1 MIPLLYPDWPTN
13 LISLFSMKTLI
24 TNTTIHTGTQL
35 LKNHSII
42 IENGSVKAL
51 QPATDQTSDINNTI
65 DLQGKHISA
74 GFIDTHINGGEKLY
88 FTQYPTQETI
98 QDVYESSLKLGTTH
112 VLPCLITSPL
122 ENILKG
128 IEATKSFI
136 ENNPSSGVIGMHLE
150 GPFLNLAKRGAH
162 LAAYIRNPTNA
173 ELEEIIKYGK
183 GVIKLMTIAAEN
195 FTDEQL
201 DLLLQSGIKLSLGHS
216 NATYKQ
222 AQYAYNKGIR
232 LCTHL
237 YNAMTQMGHREPG
250 VVGATFDHPEVYAP
264 IILDGFHSDYAAARI
279 AYKIKKDKLFLISD
293 ALFVGDKVTH
303 FQWEE
308 FDAYLKDG
316 RYTNSDGNLAGAT
329 ISLGDAVRNAV
340 RKVGIPV
347 QEAIEMA
354 TIRPARALK
363 LTDKTGQIAVG
374 YPAVFTTFDDELE
387 KFEVLKY

>member
-1 MIPLLYPDWPTN
+1 MQTAIAHA
-13 LISLFSMKTLI
+13 
-24 TNTTIHTGTQL
+24 TIHTGTEVLENQT
-35 LKNHSII
+35 II
-42 IENGSVKAL
+42 IENGMIKAIE
-51 QPATDQTSDINNTI
+51 PIDNFGHESARTI
-65 DLQGKHISA
+65 DLAGKHIAA
-74 GFIDTHINGGEKLY
+74 GFIDTHINGGEKHY
-88 FTQYPTQETI
+88 FTQYPTEETI
-98 QDVYESSLKLGTTH
+98 QDIYESSLALGTTH

-128 IEATKSFI
+128 IEVTKSFMQK
-136 ENNPSSGVIGMHLE
+136 NPDSGVLGMHLE

-162 LAAYIRNPTNA
+162 LAAYVRKPTNA

-183 GVIKLMTIAAEN
+183 DVIKIMTIAAEN

-201 DLLLQSGIKLSLGHS
+201 DLLVDSGIKLSLGHS

-222 AQYAYNKGIR
+222 AQYAYQKGIS

-250 VVGATFDHPEVYAP
+250 IVGATFDNPAVYAP
-264 IILDGFHSDYAAARI
+264 IILDGFHCDFAAARI

-316 RYTNSDGNLAGAT
+316 QYRNSEGNLAGAA
-329 ISLGDAVRNAV
+329 ISMADGVRNAV
-340 RKVGIPV
+340 QKVGISTE
-347 QEAIEMA
+347 EAIKMA
-354 TIRPARALK
+354 TIRAAK
-363 LTDKTGQIAVG
+363 AVGMEQTIGQIAEG
-374 YPAVFTTFDDELE
+374 FPAKFVVFDEALSH
-387 KFEVLKY
+387 FEPLLVQ

>member
-1 MIPLLYPDWPTN
+1 MQTVI
-13 LISLFSMKTLI
+13 IHA
-24 TNTTIHTGTQL
+24 TIHTGTQVL
-35 LKNHSII
+35 ENQTIV
-42 IENGSVKAL
+42 IENGLIKAL
-51 QPATDQTSDINNTI
+51 ESVDNFGYESARTI
-65 DLQGKHISA
+65 DLAGKHIA
-74 GFIDTHINGGEKLY
+74 PGFIDTHINGGEKQY
-88 FTQYPTQETI
+88 FTQYPTEETI
-98 QDVYESSLKLGTTH
+98 QDIYESSLALGTTH

-128 IEATKSFI
+128 IEATKSFMQK
-136 ENNPSSGVIGMHLE
+136 NPDSGVLGMHLE

-162 LAAYIRNPTNA
+162 LAAYVRKPTNA

-183 GVIKLMTIAAEN
+183 DVIKIMTIAAEN

-201 DLLLQSGIKLSLGHS
+201 DLLLDSGIKLSLGHS

-222 AQYAYNKGIR
+222 AHYAYQKGIS

-250 VVGATFDHPEVYAP
+250 VVGATFDNPDVYAP
-264 IILDGFHSDYAAARI
+264 IILDGFHCDFAAARI

-316 RYTNSDGNLAGAT
+316 QYRNSEGNLAGAA
-329 ISLGDAVRNAV
+329 ISMADGVRNAV
-340 RKVGIPV
+340 QKVGISTE
-347 QEAIEMA
+347 EAIKMG
-354 TIRPARALK
+354 TIRAAK
-363 LTDKTGQIAVG
+363 AVGMEQSIGQIAPG
-374 YPAVFTTFDDELE
+374 FPAKFVIFDESLNH
-387 KFEVLKY
+387 FEPLLVN

>member
-1 MIPLLYPDWPTN
+1 MQTVIAHA
-13 LISLFSMKTLI
+13 
-24 TNTTIHTGTQL
+24 TIHTGTEVLENQT
-35 LKNHSII
+35 II
-42 IENGSVKAL
+42 IENGTIKAIE
-51 QPATDQTSDINNTI
+51 PIDNFGYESASTI
-65 DLQGKHISA
+65 DMAGKHIA
-74 GFIDTHINGGEKLY
+74 PGFIDTHINGGEKYY
-88 FTQYPTQETI
+88 FTQYPTEETI
-98 QDVYESSLKLGTTH
+98 QDIYESSRALGTTH

-128 IEATKSFI
+128 IESTKIFMQK
-136 ENNPSSGVIGMHLE
+136 NPDSGVLGMHLE

-162 LAAYIRNPTNA
+162 LAAYVRKPTNA

-183 GVIKLMTIAAEN
+183 DVIKIMTIAAEN

-201 DLLLQSGIKLSLGHS
+201 DLLLRSGIKLSLGHS

-222 AQYAYNKGIR
+222 AGHAYQKGIS

-250 VVGATFDHPEVYAP
+250 VVGATFDNPEVYAP
-264 IILDGFHSDYAAARI
+264 IIMDGFHCDFAAARI

-316 RYTNSDGNLAGAT
+316 QYRNSEGNLAGAA
-329 ISLGDAVRNAV
+329 ISMADGVRNAV
-340 RKVGIPV
+340 QKVGISLE
-347 QEAIEMA
+347 EAIKMA
-354 TIRPARALK
+354 TIRAAK
-363 LTDKTGQIAVG
+363 AVGMEQIVGQIAVG
-374 YPAVFTTFDDELE
+374 FPAKFVVFDESLSYF
-387 KFEVLKY
+387 KPLLVK

>member
-1 MIPLLYPDWPTN
+1 MQTVI
-13 LISLFSMKTLI
+13 IHA
-24 TNTTIHTGTQL
+24 TIHTGTQVL
-35 LKNHSII
+35 ENQTIV
-42 IENGSVKAL
+42 IENGLIKAL
-51 QPATDQTSDINNTI
+51 ESVDNFGYESARTI
-65 DLQGKHISA
+65 DLAGKHIA
-74 GFIDTHINGGEKLY
+74 PGFIDTHINGGEKQY
-88 FTQYPTQETI
+88 FTQYPTEETI
-98 QDVYESSLKLGTTH
+98 QDIYESSLALGTTH

-128 IEATKSFI
+128 IEATKSFMQK
-136 ENNPSSGVIGMHLE
+136 NPDSGVLGMHLE

-162 LAAYIRNPTNA
+162 LAAYVRKPTNA

-183 GVIKLMTIAAEN
+183 DVIKIMTIAAEN

-201 DLLLQSGIKLSLGHS
+201 DLLLDSGIKLSLGHS

-222 AQYAYNKGIR
+222 AHYAYQKGIS

-250 VVGATFDHPEVYAP
+250 VVGATFDNPDVYAP
-264 IILDGFHSDYAAARI
+264 IILDGFHCDFAAARI

-316 RYTNSDGNLAGAT
+316 QYRNSEGNLAGAA
-329 ISLGDAVRNAV
+329 ISMADGVRNAV
-340 RKVGIPV
+340 QKVGISTE
-347 QEAIEMA
+347 EAIKMG
-354 TIRPARALK
+354 TIRAAK
-363 LTDKTGQIAVG
+363 AVGMEQSIGQIAPG
-374 YPAVFTTFDDELE
+374 FPAKFVIFDESLNH
-387 KFEVLKY
+387 FEPLLVK